1 MCTIFILPAALFKFT
16 ASAFNFSISF
26 VSSFSFF
33 FLFQLFDFSL
43 HLVLCCSH
51 APIAQV
57 NFSKT
62 GLFALPYHISH
73 YVYFLCCIFCFLN
86 MICNKEQEIISC
98 IFISYKLLKIS
109 FKKSI
114 RCPLLTLDIH
124 SFLTSFY
131 LVLGR

>member
-1 MCTIFILPAALFKFT
+1 MCTISKLPAALFKFT
-16 ASAFNFSISF
+16 ASALVSRSPLCPLSVFS
-26 VSSFSFF
+26 
-33 FLFQLFDFSL
+33 FSL
-43 HLVLCCSH
+43 HQVLFCSH
-51 APIAQV
+51 ATIAQV

-62 GLFALPYHISH
+62 GLSALLYHIFH

-109 FKKSI
+109 FKKSGK
-114 RCPLLTLDIH
+114 CPLLTLDIH

>member
-1 MCTIFILPAALFKFT
+1 MCTISKLPAALFKFT
-16 ASAFNFSISF
+16 ASANNFSISF
-26 VSSFSFF
+26 SSSFSF
-33 FLFQLFDFSL
+33 FLFQLFAFSL
-43 HLVLCCSH
+43 HQVLCCS
-51 APIAQV
+51 QV

-62 GLFALPYHISH
+62 GLLALPYHIFH

-86 MICNKEQEIISC
+86 MICNKEQEIISY

-131 LVLGR
+131 LVLER